1 VYRLDIK
8 NVFTKGLLE
17 IQAKLNKRF
26 YVLASTLAQDLSSV
40 VITGI
45 ETEPIPKQ
53 PTTLAEEH
61 IELVASS
68 KNGSID
74 IKERKKLAKRIIK
87 AIQPQLEAAI
97 RAEAEVTNKSV
108 NKMVQEL
115 EVLLEAS
122 LQPRP
127 QSIIVSVPD
136 TNMECGV
143 SDPVVKDEK
152 ADCATVD
159 AIAILE
165 PDTET
170 LESIA
175 VVDGM
180 DVDLHDEDALG
191 EEVDDG
197 EIFAHVPTPTHNSMS
212 TGALESDDAGDRI
225 SQLGQDDSGNAIK
238 SSDTPPDTNGYV
250 QALEHHQPPPPT
262 PPTSTGGAHSTND
275 QDCPMVDTNSL
286 MEGGIPWYMKKFDPV
301 GTTVLD
307 KQWTGR
313 DIVRSMS
320 EELSEIDDDELKG
333 MGEEMEGIEG
343 DTPVVEGKT
352 DPVVRNKKGK
362 VKKRWRG
369 YR

>member
-1 VYRLDIK
+1 VRRLDIK

-26 YVLASTLAQDLSSV
+26 YVLASSVAQDLSSV
-40 VITGI
+40 FITGI
-45 ETEPIPKQ
+45 ETEPVPKQ
-53 PTTLAEEH
+53 ATTLAEEH
-61 IELVASS
+61 VELATSS
-68 KNGSID
+68 KHGSID

-97 RAEAEVTNKSV
+97 RAEADVTCKPV
-108 NKMVQEL
+108 DKMVHDL
-115 EVLLEAS
+115 EALLEAS

-136 TNMECGV
+136 TNIEYET
-143 SDPVVKDEK
+143 STLVVETEK
-152 ADCATVD
+152 ASDVVD
-159 AIAILE
+159 GDTIAVLK

-175 VVDGM
+175 VDRM
-180 DVDLHDEDALG
+180 DVDLHDEDAPG
-191 EEVDDG
+191 EEVDDA
-197 EIFAHVPTPTHNSMS
+197 EIFAPVATSVQNSIA
-212 TGALESDDAGDRI
+212 TGGLESVGSGERA
-225 SQLGQDDSGNAIK
+225 SQSRPDHPSNGIK
-238 SSDTPPDTNGYV
+238 SSDTPPDTNGYI

-262 PPTSTGGAHSTND
+262 PPISTGGARSTSG
-275 QDCPMVDTNSL
+275 QDITMVDSNSL
-286 MEGGIPWYMKKFDPV
+286 TDGGIPWHMKKFDPI

-313 DIVRSMS
+313 DVVRGMS

-343 DTPVVEGKT
+343 EAPVIEGKT
-352 DPVVRNKKGK
+352 DPVTRTKKGK

-369 YR
+369 FR